1 MWSFARKVKTEK
13 RRQRVRKKEGTK
25 EDVCV
30 DGLMVAS
37 STINVAFGTVSF
49 APVVVGPQERHA
61 AALIIISYSEA

>member
-1 MWSFARKVKTEK
+1 MVF
-13 RRQRVRKKEGTK
+13 RQESENRKKETEGEKKDRTK

-30 DGLMVAS
+30 DGHMVAS

-61 AALIIISYSEA
+61 AALIIISYSEV